1 MSRARRLTLLGGVA
15 AAIILMAALL
25 YWVTHQDTSL
35 SRLQKEGVIRIGYAV
50 EAPYAFL
57 EPGQEVT
64 GESPEVARQIVARL
78 AISHIEWRQVE
89 FGSLIDELQAERIDV
104 IAAGMFITPERAKI
118 VSFSEPIFHV
128 NQGLLVAK
136 GNPRQL
142 HAYEQIQTQ
151 PNLKIAVLAGSTEEH
166 LLLQLGILKNQLVI
180 VPDALTGR
188 IAVEAGVVDGLAL
201 SAPTIQS
208 MVLQGQVGKVE
219 AAQPFEQPRITEQK
233 HLGYGAFAFR
243 KQDIA
248 LLKAW
253 NALEKGYIGSP
264 EHLRLIARFGFT
276 QAELPGST
284 TAQEISAP

>member
-1 MSRARRLTLLGGVA
+1 MSRARLLILLVA
-15 AAIILMAALL
+15 AVTAITLMAALL

-57 EPGQEVT
+57 EPGQDVT
-64 GESPEVARQIVARL
+64 GESPEVARVIVARL
-78 AISHIEWRQVE
+78 GIGHIEWRQVE
-89 FGSLIDELQAERIDV
+89 FGNLIDELQSERIDV
-104 IAAGMFITPERAKI
+104 IAAGMFITRERAKI
-118 VSFSEPIFHV
+118 VSFSEPTFHV
-128 NQGLLVAK
+128 SQGLLVAK

-142 HAYEQIQTQ
+142 HSYEQIVAQ
-151 PNLKIAVLAGSTEEH
+151 PNLKIAVLAGSIEEQ
-166 LLLQLGILKNQLVI
+166 LLLQLGISKNQLVI

-188 IAVEAGVVDGLAL
+188 IAVEAGVVDGMAL

-219 AAQPFEQPRITEQK
+219 AAQPFEQPRLAAQN
-233 HLGYGAFAFR
+233 HMGYGAFAFR

-253 NALEKGYIGSP
+253 NALEKVYIGSP
-264 EHLRLIARFGFT
+264 EHLKLISRFGFT

-284 TAQEISAP
+284 TTLELSAP